1 MYYRIAI
8 RREGNHRDQ
17 LPIWQW
23 KSTVLR
29 SLNTL
34 LQWFQFY
41 RALPH
46 DRLRVFFSSSREEL
60 NEQLMRENQG
70 LGSNSVPAVQF
81 LRERLISVREMT
93 AEASAH
99 GVREQREPAPVGS
112 ATKRSFNECSTGA
125 DALVEKGLP
134 VLERK
139 RGETE
144 WGAGSDHDLPYNFTL
159 PNSWPQIRAWMRLLA
174 RVHSGELQP

>member
-1 MYYRIAI
+1 MYYRVAI
-8 RREGNHRDQ
+8 RVNAA
-17 LPIWQW
+17 PTWQW
-23 KSTVLR
+23 KSTVLS

-34 LQWFQFY
+34 FQGFQFY
-41 RALPH
+41 QALPQ
-46 DRLRVFFSSSREEL
+46 DRLRVFSSSSRDEI
-60 NEQLMRENQG
+60 NEHLMCENQG

-81 LRERLISVREMT
+81 LRERLIYVREMT

-99 GVREQREPAPVGS
+99 GAREQGEPATVGS
-112 ATKRSFNECSTGA
+112 ATKRSCNECSPGA
-125 DALVEKGLP
+125 HALAEKGLP

-144 WGAGSDHDLPYNFTL
+144 WGAGSDHDLPYIFTL
-159 PNSWPQIRAWMRLLA
+159 PSSWPQVRAWMRLLA